1 MRSRLILV
9 GMVAV
14 LGVTLPGPLGTDD
27 WFSTAR
33 FWMIARLAEWDSG
46 HSRSDHGLV
55 VVDAEDFSPRDVVPA
70 AAHTTAPAT
79 FEAEPIDPGLACGIV
94 DEFDGMAEDLDNA
107 PEAAPIADA
116 RPDLLPAPSGDSIEM
131 RLGVAFCRFAERWEA
146 DAAADSRTDHRARDA
161 GTVDAIAGIF
171 EQDMRVFGPSA
182 EGLASNIPAAPS
194 QGVDRPECDSI
205 ESLADCKSGIAEER
219 NRPAEDIEF
228 RPEDAGI
235 RPARIRTF
243 EPIEVPAD
251 LESGIAYELNRAS
264 EGLGNVPRNERAD
277 RSEAGG
283 NDGRGVGKAVRLTR
297 EAAFAWMS
305 LLTGPTPVEITSR

>member
-1 MRSRLILV
+1 
-9 GMVAV
+9 
-14 LGVTLPGPLGTDD
+14 LGVTLPGPSGSEG
-27 WFSTAR
+27 WFGAAR

-46 HSRSDHGLV
+46 HSRKNHGL
-55 VVDAEDFSPRDVVPA
+55 VVDAEDFSPRDVVPVW
-70 AAHTTAPAT
+70 AHPAAPAT
-79 FEAEPIDPGLACGIV
+79 FEADPIDPDLACGIV
-94 DEFDGMAEDLDNA
+94 DEVDGKAEDIVNA
-107 PEAAPIADA
+107 PEADPIPDA
-116 RPDLLPAPSGDSIEM
+116 RPDLLPALSGDSIEM
-131 RLGVAFCRFAERWEA
+131 RLAVAFCRFAERWEG
-146 DAAADSRTDHRARDA
+146 DGTAAPRTAYQAPDVGA
-161 GTVDAIAGIF
+161 VDAIDEVF
-171 EQDMRVFGPSA
+171 EKNIEAFGPPA
-182 EGLASNIPAAPS
+182 EGLASTVQAAPLPDA
-194 QGVDRPECDSI
+194 DRVEPELI

-283 NDGRGVGKAVRLTR
+283 DDGRGIGKAVRLTR

-305 LLTGPTPVEITSR
+305 LLTGPAPVEMTSR

>member
-14 LGVTLPGPLGTDD
+14 LGVTLPGPSGSEG
-27 WFSTAR
+27 WFGAAR
-33 FWMIARLAEWDSG
+33 FWMIAQLAEWDSG
-46 HSRSDHGLV
+46 HSRRDDGLV
-55 VVDAEDFSPRDVVPA
+55 VVDPQDYSRPDVAPVA
-70 AAHTTAPAT
+70 LHTTAPAT
-79 FEAEPIDPGLACGIV
+79 FEADPIDSELACGIA
-94 DEFDGMAEDLDNA
+94 DELDGMAEGLAIA
-107 PEAAPIADA
+107 PEADPIADA

-131 RLGVAFCRFAERWEA
+131 RLAVAFCRFAGRWEG
-146 DAAADSRTDHRARDA
+146 DGTAAPRTAYHAPDVEA
-161 GTVDAIAGIF
+161 VDAIDEIF
-171 EQDMRVFGPSA
+171 EKNIEAVGPPA
-182 EGLASNIPAAPS
+182 EGLASTIQADPLPDA
-194 QGVDRPECDSI
+194 DRFEPELI
-205 ESLADCKSGIAEER
+205 EPLADCKLGIAEGS

-251 LESGIAYELNRAS
+251 LESGIADELNRAS

-283 NDGRGVGKAVRLTR
+283 NDGRGIGKAVRLTR

-305 LLTGPTPVEITSR
+305 LLTGPTPVEMTSR